1 MNSNSTAR
9 RSNNSVAN
17 MDLSKSARNGLAVI
31 ALGLVLGGCS
41 TISVPDS
48 LNPTKWDFFADDAA
62 VPEGSASTDD
72 NQGLAADAEAPK
84 PADRDM
90 GAGAPSGGSGLSADT
105 SSGNYAS
112 PPIQRQS
119 EPTDYLSADATKIDE
134 APSPASAPAVAV
146 TPAQPAPQPI
156 IRQQPVS
163 APTPP
168 APDAVPSTRM
178 AEAPPAEPVF
188 NAPKA
193 PVDTGPASIIQPRIS
208 SEAPPPEPDLQ
219 VRASA
224 NQMGERTTFN
234 TVVISS
240 DGIEDPFVPSSSAQT
255 SMAPMTSVAPGAA
268 SAGSSVQFPVP
279 GATTSGEAGSPNVGG
294 MLRVATIYFD
304 NNSDSLNSRD
314 SSIVVAS
321 AQLLRERGG
330 SLFVV
335 GHASSRTS
343 DMDYV
348 EHAMTNFQISTARAN
363 RVASAL
369 KDAGVPESQLRVHA
383 VSDTVPLYFEVMP
396 SGEAGN
402 RRVEIYLAP

>member
-9 RSNNSVAN
+9 RINNSVAN
-17 MDLSKSARNGLAVI
+17 IDLSKSARNGLAII

-41 TISVPDS
+41 TITVPDA
-48 LNPTKWDFFADDAA
+48 LNPTKWDFFADDTA
-62 VPEGSASTDD
+62 VPEGSASSDGG
-72 NQGLAADAEAPK
+72 QGLAADAQAPK

-90 GAGAPSGGSGLSADT
+90 GANGGGGLSADA

-112 PPIQRQS
+112 PPIQRQG
-119 EPTDYLSADATKIDE
+119 EPTDYLSANTTKTGE

-146 TPAQPAPQPI
+146 TPAQPAPQPV
-156 IRQQPVS
+156 IRQQPASTPS
-163 APTPP
+163 A
-168 APDAVPSTRM
+168 RM
-178 AEAPPAEPVF
+178 AEAPPPEPEF
-188 NAPKA
+188 NAPKP

-208 SEAPPPEPDLQ
+208 NEAPPPEPDLR
-219 VRASA
+219 VRGSE
-224 NQMGERTTFN
+224 NQFAERATFN
-234 TVVISS
+234 TVVVSS
-240 DGIEDPFVPSSSAQT
+240 DGIEDPFVPTASAQ
-255 SMAPMTSVAPGAA
+255 APMTSVAPG
-268 SAGSSVQFPVP
+268 SDSSSMLFPVP
-279 GATTSGEAGSPNVGG
+279 GATTSGEAGSANVGG

-314 SSIVVAS
+314 SSIVAAS

-363 RVASAL
+363 RVAGAL

>member
-17 MDLSKSARNGLAVI
+17 MDLSKSARSGLAVI

-48 LNPTKWDFFADDAA
+48 LNPTKWDFFADDTA
-62 VPEGSASTDD
+62 VPEGSASTDG
-72 NQGLAADAEAPK
+72 NQGLAADASAPK

-90 GAGAPSGGSGLSADT
+90 GVANGGGGLSADT

-119 EPTDYLSADATKIDE
+119 EPTDYLSAGATKIDE
-134 APSPASAPAVAV
+134 APPPASAPAVAV

-168 APDAVPSTRM
+168 APDADAMPSTRM

-208 SEAPPPEPDLQ
+208 NEAPPPEPDLQ

-224 NQMGERTTFN
+224 NQMGERATFN

-240 DGIEDPFVPSSSAQT
+240 DGVEDPFVPSSSAQT

-279 GATTSGEAGSPNVGG
+279 GNTTSGEAGSPNVGG

-314 SSIVVAS
+314 SSIVAAS

-363 RVASAL
+363 RVAGAL

>member
-1 MNSNSTAR
+1 MNSNATAR
-9 RSNNSVAN
+9 HTGNGNSVAN
-17 MDLSKSARNGLAVI
+17 IDLRKITRNGAIVI
-31 ALGLVLGGCS
+31 VLGVVLGGCS
-41 TISVPDS
+41 SVSVPDS
-48 LNPTKWDFFADDAA
+48 LNPTKWDFFSDDAA
-62 VPEGSASTDD
+62 VPEGAAAADT
-72 NQGLAADAEAPK
+72 NQGLAADSSAPK
-84 PADRDM
+84 PAERDS
-90 GAGAPSGGSGLSADT
+90 GAAGDGGLSADAP
-105 SSGNYAS
+105 SGNYAS

-119 EPTDYLSADATKIDE
+119 EPADYLSADATKIDE
-134 APSPASAPAVAV
+134 APAPASAPAVAV
-146 TPAQPAPQPI
+146 TPARPAPQPVI
-156 IRQQPVS
+156 GQQPVS

-168 APDAVPSTRM
+168 ASAQMQSTQT
-178 AEAPPAEPVF
+178 AEAPPPEPVF

-193 PVDTGPASIIQPRIS
+193 PADTGPASIIQPRIS

-219 VRASA
+219 VRGGVG
-224 NQMGERTTFN
+224 QIGERATFD

-268 SAGSSVQFPVP
+268 LSGSSVQFPVP
-279 GATTSGEAGSPNVGG
+279 GATTGGDAGSANIGG

-314 SSIVVAS
+314 SSIVAAS

-363 RVASAL
+363 RVAGAL